1 MDMETHEARA
11 IVRAFWADCHE
22 IIRPDFEVRSI
33 AHEAHRAGF
42 KAEDRFVEELFSKLP
57 AGWKLI
63 DYPIGSKADVVFKID
78 VSIGIPHKKE
88 VILLQIKYNGGY
100 NETWPWMPRHVLKA
114 HEVLGYKV
122 RRALLIIDD
131 YNVERLVD
139 ELIEWIKKEKD
150 NNDVKLS

>member
-11 IVRAFWADCHE
+11 IVRAFWGELHE

-42 KAEDRFVEELFSKLP
+42 KAEDRFVEELSSKLP

-63 DYPIGSKADVVFKID
+63 DYPVGSKADVVFKID

-88 VILLQIKYNGGY
+88 IILLQIKYNEGY
-100 NETWPWMPRHVLKA
+100 HETWPWMPRHVLKA

-139 ELIEWIKKEKD
+139 ELIQWVQKENSD
-150 NNDVKLS
+150 NIRLG